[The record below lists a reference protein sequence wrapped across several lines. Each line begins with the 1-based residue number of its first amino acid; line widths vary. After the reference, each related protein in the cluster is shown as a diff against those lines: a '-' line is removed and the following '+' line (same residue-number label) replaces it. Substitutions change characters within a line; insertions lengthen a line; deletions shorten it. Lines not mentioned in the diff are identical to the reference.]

1 MSEKEKKSKLDPK
14 TRQIIDVVVTA
25 IQVVIVIFCIVLS
38 IIIWTGSAG
47 DPINRKINWF
57 AIRTDSMTR
66 QSDDFYA
73 KFKSDYNCDFD
84 VKKTTFN
91 PGDMVI
97 TKKVAFYDIHVGD
110 VIAYSATVTDGND
123 NLSEQIITHRVVSI
137 NKSTQYITTR
147 GDKDVNAS
155 QTAEIPYSKVYG
167 KMTGKIAG
175 VGGAVLWLQG
185 YRKVTMADGSEAYD
199 YSGSSVTFLV
209 IIIPLAALFIYNGF
223 YVVKWVMDERMK
235 KVKEAAQK
243 EAADQAA
250 KESVNQKE
258 LERKA
263 IRAFMT
269 AQGMTDEQIDEYFA
283 KEDAKEAAKLAEQQA
298 QEQAKEEQEQEQ
310 EQAESSEA
318 TQEQSEKPEQAESE
332 SQETPQD

>member
-97 TKKVAFYDIHVGD
+97 TKKVAFEDIHVGD
-110 VIAYSATVTDGND
+110 VIAYTASVKDGNG
-123 NLSEQIITHRVVSI
+123 NISEQIVTHRVYSI
-137 NKSTQYITTR
+137 NTNDHTFSTR
-147 GDKDVNAS
+147 GDKDVNGEDPTLDIS
-155 QTAEIPYSKVYG
+155 YKNVYG
-167 KMTGKIAG
+167 KMTGKLAG
-175 VGGAVLWLQG
+175 IGGAVLWLQG

-298 QEQAKEEQEQEQ
+298 QEQAQEEEQGQ
-310 EQAESSEA
+310 EQAEPSEA
-318 TQEQSEKPEQAESE
+318 TQEQSEEPEQTESE